1 MLNYLLVYRM
11 RKCLSVRGVVW
22 ALLAGNILPT
32 FPVVLKKPII
42 PAAGD
47 LEGSLLTQPV
57 SKDTQAYLVYFA
69 GRASYK
75 IVLKLQQIGA
85 YGFYYEHKILCCI

>member
-22 ALLAGNILPT
+22 ALLAGNILPP

-42 PAAGD
+42 PAAGH

-57 SKDTQAYLVYFA
+57 SKDTGLVYLVYFA

-75 IVLKLQQIGA
+75 TVLKLQQIGA
-85 YGFYYEHKILCCI
+85 LPRQNAEN

>member
-1 MLNYLLVYRM
+1 M
-11 RKCLSVRGVVW
+11 
-22 ALLAGNILPT
+22 
-32 FPVVLKKPII
+32 I

-57 SKDTQAYLVYFA
+57 SQDIQAYLVYFA
-69 GRASYK
+69 GKVSYK

-85 YGFYYEHKILCCI
+85 YGFYYEHKILCCV